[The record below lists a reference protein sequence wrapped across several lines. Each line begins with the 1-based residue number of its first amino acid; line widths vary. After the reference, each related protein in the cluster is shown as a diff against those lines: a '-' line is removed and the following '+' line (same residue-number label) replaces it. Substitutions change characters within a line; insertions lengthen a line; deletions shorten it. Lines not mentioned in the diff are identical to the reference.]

1 MGAEAGSGS
10 KAGRLRKE
18 EQKNAE
24 GTDTHESDPDA
35 LLRMRG
41 ISPGNNALPSDRL
54 PAVCVS

>member
-18 EQKNAE
+18 GQQNAE
-24 GTDTHESDPDA
+24 GTNTHESDPDA

-41 ISPGNNALPSDRL
+41 IGPGNNALPGDRL